1 MENGTA
7 LSSDRLLALL
17 REVRKPDP
25 ELAEIVDKL
34 VPRPADIYTP
44 IRSNF
49 WFAMRSVRAL
59 SVAKCR
65 RQKVLW
71 HGLRASCPLF
81 AVLETQK

>member
-34 VPRPADIYTP
+34 VPEAGRYLHAYQIELLVLDEISESIVRREVQRHELHPVPKTP
-44 IRSNF
+44 S
-49 WFAMRSVRAL
+49 
-59 SVAKCR
+59 
-65 RQKVLW
+65 
-71 HGLRASCPLF
+71 
-81 AVLETQK
+81 